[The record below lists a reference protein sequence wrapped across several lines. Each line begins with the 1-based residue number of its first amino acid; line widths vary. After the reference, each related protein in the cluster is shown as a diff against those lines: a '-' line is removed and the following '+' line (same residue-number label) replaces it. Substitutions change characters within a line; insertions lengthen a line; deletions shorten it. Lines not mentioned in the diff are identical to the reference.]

1 MSTAVFNR
9 TAQDSTE
16 MEFVQFGNAETQ
28 VHLRHELLDGEKTY
42 VFGVTSLNVPL
53 QDCPIHPITSQTNIF
68 QIRRRNVG
76 KPLLFEA
83 AGLYEPFNT
92 YKNLL
97 YQDAVEVLFQNFVE
111 AYNNT
116 FAALPG
122 ITELSLKADIIAAFT
137 TLFRDYFNPNTA
149 APLFDPT
156 YFATDDST
164 FKFNIDPE
172 RPHFS
177 VNDFMKTLSQFAEIF
192 NQQMTI
198 YGIEFPAQIF
208 GLPEARVVAPV
219 ANPRADQVVPYI
231 TFELNPDTS
240 LRINGSRDFWDCFYF
255 EFSDYGKHILGISD
269 TILTSVNVRSNVL
282 GHQADSVISAANAM
296 VAGAPLVFIAPANN
310 TAHVV
315 FNRVPLFES
324 CDLRVYVAVTCH
336 LPMDSHTAVLNG
348 KESSSR
354 DIAIAFFENFAETSV
369 ITAGNGDISIKV
381 KERAYGSQTHMIRK
395 VDQNIKWHKLKT
407 SYRLRYI
414 RLHLRICYKILDL
427 TTGEFSLEKQ
437 EFPVSADNYWQVF
450 IRFVSEY

>member
-1 MSTAVFNR
+1 MSTAVFNK
-9 TAQDSTE
+9 TGQDSTE
-16 MEFVQFGNAETQ
+16 VEFVQFGNAETQ
-28 VHLRHELLDGEKTY
+28 TQLRYELLDGEKTY

-53 QDCPIHPITSQTNIF
+53 QDCPIHPITTQTNLF
-68 QIRRRNVG
+68 HIRRRNVG
-76 KPLLFEA
+76 APLLFEA
-83 AGLYEPFNT
+83 HGLYEPFNT

-97 YQDAVEVLFQNFVE
+97 YQDLPEVLFQGFVA
-111 AYNNT
+111 AYNVE

-122 ITELSLKADIIAAFT
+122 ITEANNKAEIIAAFT
-137 TLFRDYFNPNTA
+137 PHFRDTFNPNTA

-156 YFATDDST
+156 VFATDDST
-164 FKFNIDPE
+164 FKFNLDPE

-198 YGIEFPAQIF
+198 YGLEHTYF
-208 GLPEARVVAPV
+208 GLPVERREAAV

-255 EFSDYGKHILGISD
+255 EFTDYGKHLLGISD
-269 TILTSVNVRSNVL
+269 KILTAVNVRSNVL

-296 VAGAPLVFIAPANN
+296 AAGNPLLFIAPANN

-315 FNRVPLFES
+315 FNRVPLFEC

-336 LPMDSHTAVLNG
+336 LPMDSHTAVVNG
-348 KESSSR
+348 SESSSR
-354 DIAIAFFENFAETSV
+354 DIAIAFFQNFAETSV
-369 ITAGNGDISIKV
+369 ITAANGDISLKV

-414 RLHLRICYKILDL
+414 RLHLRICYKILNEN
-427 TTGEFSLEKQ
+427 TGDFSLQKQ
-437 EFPVSADNYWQVF
+437 AFPVSADNYWQAF